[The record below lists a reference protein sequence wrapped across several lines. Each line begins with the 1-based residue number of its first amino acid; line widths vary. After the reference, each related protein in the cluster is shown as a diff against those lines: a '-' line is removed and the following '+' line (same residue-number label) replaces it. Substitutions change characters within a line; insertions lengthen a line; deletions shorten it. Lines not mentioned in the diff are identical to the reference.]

1 MVFSLSSLWWI
12 RGLSYLIWR
21 IRGLWELPD
30 GRDWLWGKLGL
41 VLMGVAM
48 LSKSLT
54 QFDSYMFYM
63 IQLIPGFIMVVL
75 VSQANCDGLLPSTL
89 CTSIVQAENVRL
101 ESEHMLLKTCTLGKC
116 PIITH
121 LPHCFRVLICTL
133 YTFLI
138 CVFIHNSNTSMFS
151 HMRLIKS

>member
-1 MVFSLSSLWWI
+1 M
-12 RGLSYLIWR
+12 R
-21 IRGLWELPD
+21 
-30 GRDWLWGKLGL
+30 
-41 VLMGVAM
+41 MAM

-75 VSQANCDGLLPSTL
+75 VSQANCDGLLPSAL

-116 PIITH
+116 
-121 LPHCFRVLICTL
+121 LG
-133 YTFLI
+133 
-138 CVFIHNSNTSMFS
+138 
-151 HMRLIKS
+151 IKPAAPAVEPWSLNHWTIREIP